1 MLTSTA
7 WRFSV
12 GPVPVMP
19 KPSEVEVQPTAPE
32 PVSVPANVTA
42 ASIIEQ
48 VNPEYPPQARAANV
62 EGEVVLRATIDKEGK
77 ITQVQ
82 VLEGDE
88 LLAPAAVEAV
98 GKWRYKPML
107 VDGEPKEVKT
117 TITVT
122 FSLKE

>member
-1 MLTSTA
+1 M
-7 WRFSV
+7 
-12 GPVPVMP
+12 
-19 KPSEVEVQPTAPE
+19 
-32 PVSVPANVTA
+32 TA

-48 VNPEYPPQARAANV
+48 VNPEYPPQARAAHV
-62 EGEVVLRATIDKEGK
+62 EGDVVLRATIDKEGK

-82 VLEGDE
+82 VLEGHE